1 IEERGIDPLA
11 VRYALISGHYRKPLN
26 FTEKNLQAAAKLVA
40 RIRHAYDVL
49 IPQAEL
55 RQDEPRDE
63 DHALGELLDEAY
75 DNALAGLC
83 DDLNTPI
90 ALREVLAGV
99 GHLSAHDLNRT
110 SAHHAKPLLDKVSAL
125 LGIVQH
131 EGQGAPLGE
140 TDAFAEQVEAL
151 VAERVEARKA
161 RDF

>member
-1 IEERGIDPLA
+1 
-11 VRYALISGHYRKPLN
+11 
-26 FTEKNLQAAAKLVA
+26 
-40 RIRHAYDVL
+40 

-110 SAHHAKPLLDKVSAL
+110 SAHHAKAFLDKVNAL

-161 RDF
+161 RDFARADALRDELDALGLEAMDTPQASAWRRRPTV